1 VEAVGQGGSVRP
13 VDYKRGEAPPVP
25 EGAYEPE
32 RVQLAAQA
40 LCLRANGYQVDEGAL
55 WFAGSRRRVVVPIT
69 EALVERTRE
78 AARELRAAV
87 EAARLPAPL
96 VDSPRCNGCS
106 LAPICLPDEL
116 GLLAEGVDEK
126 VELDERLERR
136 LVPARDDGQPLHVLT
151 QGARVGVSGAELVV
165 KLKDQELGRASL
177 PKTSQ
182 VSVFG
187 NIQVTTQALRALLQ
201 AGTPVAF
208 LSQGGWFYGSAHGM
222 PHGNVFLR
230 RAQYNAIEDPEKAL
244 AIVRRLVLV
253 KLRNQRTLIRRNA
266 AEPQA
271 ALARIDAAGISAK
284 TAPDIATLRGHEGE
298 GAAAYFSAFGSM
310 LKPPDKL
317 AGFDFHGRNRRP
329 PTDPVNAALSFGYS
343 ILCREW
349 ATVLATV
356 GLDPLAGFLHQ
367 PRHGR
372 PALALD
378 LMEEFRPIIADSVVI
393 GAINTG
399 ELSAGEFVTRGNACN
414 LNDAGRR
421 KFLQAWERR
430 LDTLV
435 THPVFGYRISYRR
448 TFEVQARL
456 FGRYLLGEIA
466 EYPPF
471 VVR

>member
-1 VEAVGQGGSVRP
+1 
-13 VDYKRGEAPPVP
+13 
-25 EGAYEPE
+25 
-32 RVQLAAQA
+32 
-40 LCLRANGYQVDEGAL
+40 
-55 WFAGSRRRVVVPIT
+55 
-69 EALVERTRE
+69 
-78 AARELRAAV
+78 
-87 EAARLPAPL
+87 
-96 VDSPRCNGCS
+96 
-106 LAPICLPDEL
+106 
-116 GLLAEGVDEK
+116 
-126 VELDERLERR
+126 
-136 LVPARDDGQPLHVLT
+136 
-151 QGARVGVSGAELVV
+151 
-165 KLKDQELGRASL
+165 
-177 PKTSQ
+177 
-182 VSVFG
+182 
-187 NIQVTTQALRALLQ
+187 
-201 AGTPVAF
+201 
-208 LSQGGWFYGSAHGM
+208 
-222 PHGNVFLR
+222 
-230 RAQYNAIEDPEKAL
+230 
-244 AIVRRLVLV
+244 VLV